1 MAGPVL
7 RRRHW
12 KRQNAGFP
20 MIAFGCLLLIVLPLI
35 GLAVGGYVAGGE
47 GAAWAAVAGL
57 VIAIAVCGVSAAALV
72 KAGRQR

>member
-1 MAGPVL
+1 MSASGRERTFCDDESLASV
-7 RRRHW
+7 
-12 KRQNAGFP
+12 

-47 GAAWAAVAGL
+47 GAAWAAGAGL
-57 VIAIAVCGVSAAALV
+57 AIAIAVCGVSAAAII